1 MIERRGD
8 RGTQGLKIAA
18 FPGNARR
25 EDRCVRRTEPTE
37 GFKVTNARYIK
48 ASIRQRRKAPWV
60 KNSHAR
66 RVEGT
71 NVLFRRTC
79 YAHRH
84 RGETSMKKV
93 DPITLAVVRN
103 NLISVANGMQ
113 ETAFRC
119 AVTTFMYEIMDCC
132 FGLLDEDCG
141 VVAQSHGI
149 LLFLGSLGP
158 ATKKSVEIIGK
169 KNLKPGDVVIS
180 TSPEITGAHPS
191 DALVFTPIFYK
202 GKIVGYATTK
212 SHWQDLGAKD
222 TFPTNS
228 TEAFGEGLRIPPVR
242 LYKKGVLQQEIWDII
257 KLNSRAPNMVWGD
270 LQAQIA
276 GCRSAEKGITELL
289 DRYGVKT
296 VKACIAEMYRYSR
309 TMIEE
314 AIERIPD
321 GVYIGEDYL
330 DDNGVDPDKPLL
342 VRAAITVKGRG
353 ITVDFT
359 GSAPEQRGPMNG
371 ILVSTIAASRAAIK
385 ALTTPE
391 LPANEG
397 FYGAIKVIAPEGSVV
412 NSGPS
417 APKFLYAWVAQIIL
431 DVVNKALHDVL
442 PDKVPALSGADVV
455 GSGFVGVDQ
464 KTGRYWGTLT
474 PCIVGQGGD
483 AFADGDPRVRVSPD
497 RGQCRVDTGQWRTG
511 ETPGRAWFKDD
522 LPTSRAGD
530 VFQLHRAGQ
539 DTSLGYLRWRGGPAE
554 LCSGPAKRERR
565 IRGLEAPGRAVAG
578 RRQGYGHSGRRR
590 RMGRP
595 S

>member
-1 MIERRGD
+1 
-8 RGTQGLKIAA
+8 
-18 FPGNARR
+18 
-25 EDRCVRRTEPTE
+25 
-37 GFKVTNARYIK
+37 
-48 ASIRQRRKAPWV
+48 
-60 KNSHAR
+60 
-66 RVEGT
+66 
-71 NVLFRRTC
+71 
-79 YAHRH
+79 
-84 RGETSMKKV
+84 MKKV

-103 NLISVANGMQ
+103 NLISIANGMQ

-169 KNLKPGDVVIS
+169 ENLKPGDVIIS
-180 TSPEITGAHPS
+180 TSPDITGAHPS

-257 KLNSRAPNMVWGD
+257 KLNSRAPRMVWGD

-276 GCRSAEKGITELL
+276 GCRSAEKGIGELM
-289 DRYGVKT
+289 DRYGVRT

-314 AIERIPD
+314 AIEQIPD
-321 GVYIGEDYL
+321 GVYVGEDYL
-330 DDNGVDPDKPLL
+330 DDNGVDPDNPLL

-359 GSAPEQRGPMNG
+359 GSAPEQKGPMNG
-371 ILVSTIAASRAAIK
+371 ILVSTVAASRAAIK

-397 FYGAIKVIAPEGSVV
+397 FYGAIQVIAPEGSVV

-431 DVVNKALHDVL
+431 DVVNKALHEVL
-442 PDKVPALSGADVV
+442 PGKVPSLSGGDVV
-455 GSGFVGVDQ
+455 GQGFVGVDPT
-464 KTGRYWGTLT
+464 TGRYWGTLT
-474 PCIVGQGGD
+474 PCVIGQGGD
-483 AFADGDPRVRVSPD
+483 AFADGANYLYPLAAGACKNTPTEILESGYPLIVDSVELIPDSGGPGKHRGGLGSKTTFRLPEPATFFSFIEKGKTPHWGVFGGKEGLRNFALIQSKEKGEFEVLKHPGVPLQTGDRVMVTAGGGGGWGDPLDRDPETVRMDIVRGYVSK
-497 RGQCRVDTGQWRTG
+497 
-511 ETPGRAWFKDD
+511 E
-522 LPTSRAGD
+522 RAGSDYGVVFSTDMTVD
-530 VFQLHRAGQ
+530 VRA
-539 DTSLGYLRWRGGPAE
+539 TEELRA
-554 LCSGPAKRERR
+554 
-565 IRGLEAPGRAVAG
+565 
-578 RRQGYGHSGRRR
+578 
-590 RMGRP
+590 RMRKTG
-595 S
+595 